1 MDNMSVLGSI
11 DSGLS
16 SAYNSLKGALGWAG
30 NTLSNTVSGL
40 LLQLLHLGMAII
52 VYVAEL
58 IMGTGTGVLLAAI
71 SIITGIA
78 IALGPFAP
86 VIFISLMA
94 GMLLTVQITFGIVKE
109 IPVVG
114 ALT

>member
-1 MDNMSVLGSI
+1 MSVMGSI
-11 DSGLS
+11 VSGLT
-16 SAYNSLKGALGWAG
+16 SAYNSLKYALGWAG
-30 NTLSNTVSGL
+30 NALSNTVGGL

-58 IMGTGTGVLLAAI
+58 IMGTGTWILLGAI

-78 IALGPFAP
+78 VAAGPFAP
-86 VIFISLMA
+86 AVFIGLMA
-94 GMLLTVQITFGIVKE
+94 GMLLTVQIMFGLVKE

-114 ALT
+114 AIV